1 MDTIVIIGLGLIGG
15 SIAKA
20 VKSNSKINII
30 GFDIDD
36 KTIAEAKECGAIDE
50 VWDGQSQLNV
60 DLCVIALS
68 PAATIK
74 FIEKNID
81 KISKSAVITDV
92 CGVKKAV
99 VEACVPI
106 CRAHGV
112 DFIGGHPMAGREVN
126 GFSNSVATL
135 FNNASYIITPV
146 EETKESAMEII
157 KEFSNVLNFRKIT
170 ITTPENHDRMIA
182 FTSQLPHVLAG
193 SYVKLP
199 QCLEHEGYSAGS
211 YKDVS
216 RVATIDE
223 NLWSELFLLNK
234 EEICSEI
241 SGLISNLS
249 EYLDAIQN
257 ENKEELKSIIRKGRL
272 IKEQDVK

>member
-1 MDTIVIIGLGLIGG
+1 METIAIIGLGLIGG

-20 VKSNSKINII
+20 VKNNSDIKVI

-36 KTIAEAKECGAIDE
+36 ETLFAAKELGAIDE
-50 VWDGQSQLNV
+50 VWDGHERLIV
-60 DLCVIALS
+60 DLCVLALS
-68 PAATIK
+68 PSATIEFLK
-74 FIEKNID
+74 TNINLID
-81 KISKSAVITDV
+81 KKAVITDV
-92 CGVKKAV
+92 CGVKTAV
-99 VEACVPI
+99 VSECVPI
-106 CRAHGV
+106 CRAHGLE
-112 DFIGGHPMAGREVN
+112 FIGSHPMAGKEFN
-126 GFSNSVATL
+126 GFKNSDAKL
-135 FNNASYIITPV
+135 FHNASYIITPV
-146 EETKESAMEII
+146 EDTSKTAIDI
-157 KEFSNVLNFRKIT
+157 LKEFGRILKFRQFT
-170 ITTPENHDRMIA
+170 VTTPQNHDRMIA

-199 QCLEHEGYSAGS
+199 PCLEHHGYSAGS

-249 EYLDAIQN
+249 EYLTAI
-257 ENKEELKSIIRKGRL
+257 ENNDREKLKKIIKKGRL
-272 IKEQDVK
+272 IKEQDKK